1 MYFEEYLV
9 NLKAAQETRK
19 AALQRVLAA
28 IQELVNAEAEVDRAL
43 AMPWEGG
50 DRAALDSVDHLW
62 GELWSHLPKEV
73 AQILKFGDLF

>member
-1 MYFEEYLV
+1 MYFEEYLA

-28 IQELVNAEAEVDRAL
+28 IQELVNAEAEVDQAL
-43 AMPWEGG
+43 ATPWEGS
-50 DRAALDSVDHLW
+50 DREAGGSLDNLW

-73 AQILKFGDLF
+73 TQVLKFGDLF